1 MTNKIVVYQYS
12 KKYPSPW
19 LSGFMQMAAKD
30 FDLII
35 EEFDEN
41 KQYDQNTVFTLEPKD
56 YRKKTYP
63 SWFHHHKII
72 INLNGESF
80 ADPWID
86 LYSEDKNIL
95 FIYGSDTVHTPFNN
109 IIFTPHFFWIDT
121 CWEWL
126 NNNTNNYVPNKT
138 YNKKFLM
145 PIRNIHGAQAEWKPN
160 VFNKLRD
167 KLDNVLYSYWAEN
180 IFLPGDAQ
188 GSVQTQNGVREIKY
202 NWFDDTYYSLTFESY
217 YSHLKP
223 MFLTEKIFKP
233 LAFYHPFMVITTPNV
248 LTHLEELGFETFENL
263 FDQSY
268 DTLIDIDNKLEIIRN
283 NIDNF
288 KYTEYDKLTWEKLTH
303 NHNTFFNKE
312 KIIKMTIDE
321 FIVPT
326 IKWINL

>member
-1 MTNKIVVYQYS
+1 MTSKIVVYQFR
-12 KKYPSPW
+12 KKHPCPW
-19 LSGFMQMAAKD
+19 LSGFIQAAAKD

-35 EEFDEN
+35 EEFDET
-41 KQYDQNTVFTLEPKD
+41 KPYSPDTVFTLEPKD
-56 YRKKTYP
+56 YRKKVYP
-63 SWFHHHKII
+63 QWFHDYKII
-72 INLNGESF
+72 VNLNGESF

-95 FIYGSDTVHTPFNN
+95 FIYGSKPVHTPSNN
-109 IIFTPHFFWIDT
+109 VIFTPHFFWIDT
-121 CWEWL
+121 CWDWL
-126 NNNTNNYVPNKT
+126 NNNINAYIPKKT

-145 PIRNIHGAQAEWKPN
+145 PVRNVHGAQAEWKPY

-167 KLDNVLYSYWAEN
+167 KLDNALYSYWDED

-188 GSVQTQNGVREIKY
+188 GHVQTQNGVREIRY
-202 NWFDDTYYSLTFESY
+202 DWFDDTYYSLTLESY

-223 MFLTEKIFKP
+223 VFLTEKIYKP
-233 LAFYHPFMVITTPNV
+233 LAFYHPFMVIGAPGI
-248 LTHLEELGFETFENL
+248 LKELEDLGFQTFENL

-268 DTLIDIDNKLEIIRN
+268 DTVPDIDDKLKIIRN

-288 KYTEYDKLTWEKLTH
+288 KYVEYDTLTWEKVRH

-312 KIIKMTIDE
+312 TIIKMTIDE

-326 IKWINL
+326 INWINS